1 MPLFG
6 KKKHKD
12 SKQGSRKP
20 TSPRLDSHKGDPQ
33 MRYSVNLENM
43 RDSRSP
49 TPSSSMYEMNSGAG
63 SSASLGRSATISVPK
78 QHSSLPRDSSTA
90 SMSKTRAYFEEMSNK
105 KPSIP
110 GSADTGSWSPEK
122 HRTIESPNRSIPSQ
136 TSVSLSITSPT
147 SRTPTLSGH
156 SYSNYRPT
164 SSTSS
169 YSSQTY
175 SSSQQTDKRESYSFE
190 PEMASDVLSLDSNR
204 EKSFGGAD
212 LALPPLQTTT
222 VKHRNVLALKNA
234 PGGGFGFILRKS
246 YLPVPEDPDKTRL
259 VHLVEPRADY
269 TGQLMTGDR
278 IIEVNGESVDE
289 APHERVVELIKTSG
303 NAVEMVVASMPELL
317 ELNTRGAFDD
327 PFKPRSHLRK
337 SGRAKAGTGTL
348 RKKASEGRKTFK
360 VWRRDYTKQFC
371 LCVAEI
377 VRE

>member
-1 MPLFG
+1 MPFFG

-12 SKQGSRKP
+12 NKDKGNRKP
-20 TSPRLDSHKGDPQ
+20 SSPRLGAHKD
-33 MRYSVNLENM
+33 RYSVNLEDM

-49 TPSSSMYEMNSGAG
+49 TPSSSMYEMGSGTGG
-63 SSASLGRSATISVPK
+63 SSASLGRSATVSLPK
-78 QHSSLPRDSSTA
+78 QHTSLTREPSGTN
-90 SMSKTRAYFEEMSNK
+90 MSKTRAYFEEISTK
-105 KPSIP
+105 RPSVP
-110 GSADTGSWSPEK
+110 GSTDAGSWSPEK
-122 HRTIESPNRSIPSQ
+122 HRTSIESPNRSIPSQ
-136 TSVSLSITSPT
+136 TSISVAVTSPT

-156 SYSNYRPT
+156 SYSSHRPGSRT
-164 SSTSS
+164 SD

-175 SSSQQTDKRESYSFE
+175 SSQQTDKRESSSFD
-190 PEMASDVLSLDSNR
+190 PEMASDVFSLDSNR
-204 EKSFGGAD
+204 ERSFGGAD

-222 VKHRNVLALKNA
+222 VKHRSVLALKNA

-269 TGQLMTGDR
+269 TGPLMTGDR

-348 RKKASEGRKTFK
+348 RKKASEGRKAFK
-360 VWRRDYTKQFC
+360 VWRRDYANLS
-371 LCVAEI
+371 LCV
-377 VRE
+377 